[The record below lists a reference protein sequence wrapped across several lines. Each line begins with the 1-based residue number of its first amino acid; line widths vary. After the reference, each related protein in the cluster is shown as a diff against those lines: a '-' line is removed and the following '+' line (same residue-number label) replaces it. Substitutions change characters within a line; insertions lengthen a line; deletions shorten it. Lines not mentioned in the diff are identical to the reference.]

1 MSWRRSL
8 AALVAGT
15 LFGVGLAISQMV
27 NPEKVLAFLTVVGDW
42 DPSLAFVMLGAIVV
56 TFFGYRWS
64 ASRPPLFADSHSLP
78 TSTTLDRQLVI
89 GAVVF
94 GLGWGLAGYCPGPA
108 IAGLSSGSIE
118 PPVFLA
124 AMIAGGLL
132 AKVTE
137 R

>member
-1 MSWRRSL
+1 MNWRRSL

-27 NPEKVLAFLTVVGDW
+27 NPEKVLAFLTIVSDW

-56 TFFGYRWS
+56 TFIGYRWS

-78 TSTTLDRQLVI
+78 SSTTLDRKLVT
-89 GAVVF
+89 GAVIF

-124 AMIAGGLL
+124 SMILGSLVARTFQ
-132 AKVTE
+132 K
-137 R
+137 